1 MARLFISG
9 SGQFGAAAAQRLA
22 ANGHTIVGVA
32 SPTDGRRGGYDAL
45 TNWCMAAQVP
55 RTDRDALKPADVPDR
70 TDAILAAHSH
80 AFIGRLTRARAPH
93 ALGYHPSLLPLHR
106 GRDAVRWQA
115 RLGERVVGGSIY
127 HLTDRIDGGPLA
139 DRRHVIV
146 PPGLDASTLWSD
158 YLFPLGIDMLADAA
172 ADVDA
177 GRVDTVP
184 QDDRLAT
191 WEPSFDSE
199 PLYRPELLELP
210 SWTTK

>member
-9 SGQFGAAAAQRLA
+9 SGQFGATAAQRLA
-22 ANGHTIVGVA
+22 DLGHTIVGVS

-45 TNWCMAAQVP
+45 TNWCMGAQVP
-55 RTDRDALKPADVPDR
+55 RVDRDALKPADVPDR
-70 TDAILAAHSH
+70 VDAILAAHSH

-139 DRRHVIV
+139 AQRHLIV
-146 PPGLDASTLWSD
+146 PPGLDASTLWGD

-172 ADVDA
+172 AAVDR
-177 GRVDTVP
+177 GCVDTVP

-191 WEPSFDSE
+191 WEPSFDTE